1 MTTIDSQIDSSTTQR
16 PSRRRFTARDRKR
29 LIGMY
34 ERSGQNAVEFC
45 RENDVSTSS
54 LWRWLA
60 RAREPEPEREEG
72 NAGRLVEIP
81 MRSLRAPDEHAAAVT
96 MQLTDGARLEIVA
109 GTDTAWLGALVRA
122 LTPGSV

>member
-1 MTTIDSQIDSSTTQR
+1 MTTIDSQIHSNTTQR

-29 LIGMY
+29 LVSLY

-60 RAREPEPEREEG
+60 RAREPDREDG
-72 NAGRLVEIP
+72 NAGGIVEIP
-81 MRSLRAPDEHAAAVT
+81 LLSQRASDAHTAAVT
-96 MQLTDGARLEIVA
+96 IQLADGARLEIVA
-109 GTDTAWLGALVRA
+109 GTDTAWLGALVRT

>member
-1 MTTIDSQIDSSTTQR
+1 MTTIDSQIHSSTTQR
-16 PSRRRFTARDRKR
+16 LSRRRFTARDRKR
-29 LIGMY
+29 LIGLY
-34 ERSGQNAVEFC
+34 ERSGQSAVEFC

-60 RAREPEPEREEG
+60 RAGEPEREEG
-72 NAGRLVEIP
+72 NAGGLVEIP
-81 MRSLRAPDEHAAAVT
+81 IRSLRAPDEHAAAVT
-96 MQLTDGARLEIVA
+96 MQLADGARLEIVA

>member
-1 MTTIDSQIDSSTTQR
+1 MTTIDSQVHSNTTQR

-29 LIGMY
+29 LISLY

-45 RENDVSTSS
+45 HENDVSTSS

-60 RAREPEPEREEG
+60 RAREPDREDG
-72 NAGRLVEIP
+72 NAGGIVEIP
-81 MRSLRAPDEHAAAVT
+81 LLSQRASDAHTAAVT
-96 MQLTDGARLEIVA
+96 IQLADGARLEIVA